1 MAVPGFLSCRCDV
14 PWKPPTGPS
23 GGAQVTRRVLFGAS
37 GPRTATLSS
46 FPPVHNQDGYWARE
60 QDSGPDDG
68 LWVASKRFLR
78 TGICRSQRQGGMRHT
93 DTCRIEAVGS
103 MQFKVPSYM
112 SQSELS
118 KMTVCACCVLLCCVC
133 PGSTVR
139 FDISDAT
146 GPDWG
151 PGSGWELGS
160 PKLKLK
166 GSLALRK
173 IVMVPSK

>member
-1 MAVPGFLSCRCDV
+1 
-14 PWKPPTGPS
+14 
-23 GGAQVTRRVLFGAS
+23 
-37 GPRTATLSS
+37 
-46 FPPVHNQDGYWARE
+46 
-60 QDSGPDDG
+60 
-68 LWVASKRFLR
+68 
-78 TGICRSQRQGGMRHT
+78 MRYT

-146 GPDWG
+146 GPGLG
-151 PGSGWELGS
+151 PWVWMGVGF
-160 PKLKLK
+160 
-166 GSLALRK
+166 
-173 IVMVPSK
+173 SKAEAEG